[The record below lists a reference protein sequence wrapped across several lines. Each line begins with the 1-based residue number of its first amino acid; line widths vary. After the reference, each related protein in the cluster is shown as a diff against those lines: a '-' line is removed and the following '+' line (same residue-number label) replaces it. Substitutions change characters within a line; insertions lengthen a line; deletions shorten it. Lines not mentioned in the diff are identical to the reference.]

1 MKPNRWFSQDQRTVF
16 ELELLFSK
24 ESKNQFKNLPAE
36 LSVLS
41 IPKSC
46 KWGSF
51 TLKVFKSLELGFS
64 ILKIFKRL
72 GMKDYNKIQ
81 QQPNI
86 SKCIKFNIAITH
98 GHHLRNK

>member
-1 MKPNRWFSQDQRTVF
+1 MKPDRWFSQDQRTVF
-16 ELELLFSK
+16 ELELVFSK

-41 IPKSC
+41 IPKSWN
-46 KWGSF
+46 WGSF
-51 TLKVFKSLELGFS
+51 TLQIFKTLELGFS
-64 ILKIFKRL
+64 IMKVFKRP
-72 GMKDYNKIQ
+72 GTKGYNKIQ

-86 SKCIKFNIAITH
+86 SKCIKFNIAKTH